1 MLCLGVDI
9 KNIWL
14 CEISYV
20 VTILQ
25 NENVTFY
32 NISAFKNYMGFFLII
47 LASFSCFLF
56 FSLLLPWHE
65 NICLNS
71 IMTTTG
77 LLYTV
82 LLGALNSLHISLEGG
97 KCT

>member
-56 FSLLLPWHE
+56 LSLLLPWHE

-71 IMTTTG
+71 IMTATG